1 MAVDYTYNMWLCHSF
16 LFILAALSGFKPSSS
31 LTCCNCL
38 CHQCLCLQ
46 SLSMVLIL
54 PQLKAAATACW
65 VKSQLL
71 HTIIILFYSLAPTL
85 LARLRTTPSCI
96 LCYRISYQDAIS
108 DDFKHTIYICASFPL
123 HMLFLCLECSHH
135 HPHFLQ
141 PLSDSW
147 SFFRPQLKW
156 CLLSETSPAPAFL
169 IWMTCSLFY
178 DLHISVTVHATVCF
192 ILVIVSCEVDRNK
205 VDSSTFMSNMTLHC
219 PSCSGNICWVDGVLK
234 HRDI

>member
-1 MAVDYTYNMWLCHSF
+1 MFNNMFLQLPLWVAKQPERIWIQIFLDLQLNSSIKVMVCYCCDGFHTRMLFLMTLNTPYT
-16 LFILAALSGFKPSSS
+16 
-31 LTCCNCL
+31 
-38 CHQCLCLQ
+38 
-46 SLSMVLIL
+46 
-54 PQLKAAATACW
+54 
-65 VKSQLL
+65 
-71 HTIIILFYSLAPTL
+71 
-85 LARLRTTPSCI
+85 
-96 LCYRISYQDAIS
+96 
-108 DDFKHTIYICASFPL
+108 YICASFPL

-178 DLHISVTVHATVCF
+178 GLHISVTVHATVCF

-219 PSCSGNICWVDGVLK
+219 PSCSVNICWVDGVVK
-234 HRDI
+234 HQDI